1 VQKSKV
7 ESRKSKAEPSVPFT
21 DFPNNRQHLCGRCLR
36 SAFLVL
42 ILSLISAG
50 GMLAAQGGKI
60 RGTVVD
66 PSGRAVPSV
75 RVSLLKSHAVLT
87 EKETNASGEFEFSR
101 LEPGAYHLV
110 ANLPGFS
117 APTIDID
124 LGEGE
129 TRSIDFKLELSAVH
143 QQVMV
148 SATLG
153 AALTSEVGSSTTVLT
168 RQEIDDR
175 GAQAALE
182 VLRGAAG
189 VEVNQAGRR
198 GGSTGLF
205 IRGGESNFNLIMIDG
220 IQLNEFG
227 GEFSLAPLPV
237 DGLDRVEVI
246 RGPQSALYGS
256 NAVSGV
262 VNLVSRR
269 GTGRPRFTALAEG
282 GSFTTRRFA
291 TGGSGLTR
299 GLSWSYN
306 LARLDSGGVVAND
319 RFRNQSAF
327 LSLGT
332 TRWARRQLDFHFFGD
347 ANDAGAPGPYGS
359 DPLGVFPGL
368 DLISRNKQNLFAY
381 RVHYGE
387 QLTSRVRQVVFAD
400 LVTNDF
406 TFRTPFGDSFS
417 NNLRGVVSTRSEI
430 TVSSDDFFVA
440 AFEFNRERIENTFIA
455 DADDV
460 PFRLPRT
467 SLAFIAEN
475 RWNPVKRLYLTTGLR
490 VDDIRTLELPPGGF
504 GIRPLLPET
513 SVSKVN
519 PRASVAFL
527 ARESAGSGSLGAT
540 RLHGSV
546 GTGIRA
552 PSGFELAFTDNPTL
566 KPEKSLSFDA
576 GVEQRFFGDRAVLDS
591 TYFFNRYE
599 DLIVVLGGSLTNLSS
614 FLSDNLANSRA
625 QGMEISFRIRP
636 RSSLELDGHFTQLNT
651 SILALDGSSFV
662 ELPFKIGQP
671 LLRRPRNSGGFNAT
685 WRRGRL
691 MLNLNG
697 YVRGEVLDV
706 EPNFGAFGGLFP
718 NKGYV
723 LANTG
728 FAYRI
733 RPGVEIYGRLNNFL
747 NQKYEESLGFPALH
761 LNFLAGIRVSFP
773 SE

>member
-1 VQKSKV
+1 MCKSGI
-7 ESRKSKAEPSVPFT
+7 ESPGSQAEPAVFYDHSLKEVV
-21 DFPNNRQHLCGRCLR
+21 HLHRRGLR
-36 SAFLVL
+36 SGLLAL
-42 ILSLISAG
+42 ILAVLSVSRMRG
-50 GMLAAQGGKI
+50 AQGGEI

-66 PSGRAVPSV
+66 PSGRVVASV
-75 RVSLLKSHAVLT
+75 RVSLLKSHAIVG
-87 EKETNASGEFEFSR
+87 ERETDASGEFAFR
-101 LEPGAYHLV
+101 GLVPGAYRLV
-110 ANLPGFS
+110 ANQAGFS
-117 APTIDID
+117 APSIDID
-124 LGEGE
+124 LNERE
-129 TRSIDFKLELSAVH
+129 TRSVEIKLELSAVH

-153 AALTSEVGSSTTVLT
+153 AALTPEIGSSASVLT
-168 RQEIDDR
+168 REDIKER

-205 IRGGESNFNLIMIDG
+205 IRGGESNFNLILIDG
-220 IQLNEFG
+220 IQVNEFG

-237 DGLDRVEVI
+237 DGLDRIEVI

-269 GTGRPRFTALAEG
+269 GTGRPRFTALVEG

-306 LARLDSGGVVAND
+306 LARLDSGGVVPND
-319 RFRNQSAF
+319 GFRNQSAF
-327 LSLGT
+327 LSFGT

-347 ANDAGAPGPYGS
+347 ANDAGAPGPFGS

-368 DLISRNKQNLFAY
+368 DLVSRNKQNLFAY

-387 QLTSRVRQVVFAD
+387 QISSRLRQEAFVD
-400 LVTNDF
+400 LAANDF
-406 TFRTPFGDSFS
+406 TFRAPFGDSFS
-417 NNLRGVVSTRSEI
+417 NNLRGVLSTHSEI
-430 TVSSDDFFVA
+430 AVSNSDFFVA
-440 AFEFNRERIENTFIA
+440 GFEFNRERIENTFIA
-455 DADDV
+455 DADNV
-460 PFRLPRT
+460 PLRLPRT
-467 SLAFIAEN
+467 NLAFIAEN
-475 RWNPVKRLYLTTGLR
+475 RWNPIKRLYLTTGMR
-490 VDDIRTLELPPGGF
+490 VDDIRTHELPPGGF

-513 SVSKVN
+513 SISKVN

-527 ARESAGSGSLGAT
+527 AREAARGGRRGAT
-540 RLHGSV
+540 RLHGSF
-546 GTGIRA
+546 GTGIRT
-552 PSGFELAFTDNPTL
+552 PSGFELAFTNNSRL
-566 KPEKSLSFDA
+566 QPEKSLSFDA
-576 GVEQRFFGDRAVLDS
+576 GIEQRFFADRAVLDA

-599 DLIVVLGGSLTNLSS
+599 DLIVVLGASLANLSS
-614 FLSDNLANSRA
+614 FVSDNLANSRA

-636 RSSLELDGHFTQLNT
+636 RSSLELDGHYTRLNT
-651 SILALDGSSFV
+651 SILALDGSSLAEF
-662 ELPFKIGQP
+662 PFEIGQP

-685 WRRGRL
+685 WRRGRW

-718 NKGYV
+718 NKGYT
-723 LANTG
+723 LANSG

-733 RPGVEIYGRLNNFL
+733 RPGVEVYGRLNNFL

>member
-1 VQKSKV
+1 M
-7 ESRKSKAEPSVPFT
+7 
-21 DFPNNRQHLCGRCLR
+21 RCALT
-36 SAFLVL
+36 AL
-42 ILSLISAG
+42 ILLLSVAG
-50 GMLAAQGGKI
+50 ANAVAQRGEM

-66 PSGRAVPSV
+66 PSGRAVRGV
-75 RVSLLKSHAVLT
+75 RVSLLKSHAILG
-87 EKETNASGEFEFSR
+87 ERETDASGEFEFSG
-101 LEPGAYHLV
+101 LAPGAYRLV
-110 ANLPGFS
+110 ASQAGFS
-117 APTIDID
+117 VPSIDID
-124 LGEGE
+124 LDEGE
-129 TRSIDFKLELSAVH
+129 TRSVDLKLELTAVH

-148 SATLG
+148 AATLG
-153 AALTSEVGSSTTVLT
+153 AALTPEIGSSVSVLT
-168 RQEIDDR
+168 EEDIEDR

-205 IRGGESNFNLIMIDG
+205 IRGGESNFNLILIDG
-220 IQLNEFG
+220 IQVNEFG

-269 GTGRPRFTALAEG
+269 GAGRPRFTVLAEG

-306 LARLDSGGVVAND
+306 LARLDSGGVVPND
-319 RFRNQSAF
+319 GFRNQSMF
-327 LSLGT
+327 LSLGM

-347 ANDAGAPGPYGS
+347 ANQVGAPGPYGS
-359 DPLGVFPGL
+359 DPAGLFSGL
-368 DLISRNKQNLFAY
+368 DLISRNRQNLFTY
-381 RVHYGE
+381 RLHYGE

-417 NNLRGVVSTRSEI
+417 DNLRGVVSTQSE
-430 TVSSDDFFVA
+430 VSIASNDFFVA
-440 AFEFNRERIENTFIA
+440 GFEFNRERIENTFIA
-455 DADDV
+455 DANDV
-460 PFRLPRT
+460 PFHLPRT

-475 RWNPVKRLYLTTGLR
+475 RWSPVKRLYVTAGLR
-490 VDDIRTLELPPGGF
+490 VDNIRTRELPPGGF
-504 GIRPLLPET
+504 GLRPLLPES
-513 SVSKVN
+513 SVSKVS
-519 PRASVAFL
+519 PRVSAAFL
-527 ARESAGSGSLGAT
+527 ARKSPGGGSLGAT
-540 RLHGSV
+540 RLHGSF
-546 GTGIRA
+546 GTGIRS
-552 PSGFELAFTDNPTL
+552 PSGFELAFTDNPGL
-566 KPEKSLSFDA
+566 EPEKSLSFDA
-576 GVEQRFFGDRAVLDS
+576 GIEQRFFDDRVVFDA

-599 DLIVVLGGSLTNLSS
+599 DLIVVLGGSLANLSS

-625 QGMEISFRIRP
+625 QGLEVSFRIRP
-636 RSSLELDGHFTQLNT
+636 RPSLDFAGHYTRLHT
-651 SILALDGSSFV
+651 SVLALDGSSLV
-662 ELPFKIGQP
+662 EFPFEVGQP

-691 MLNLNG
+691 MVNLNG

-706 EPNFGAFGGLFP
+706 EPNLGSSGGLFP

-728 FAYRI
+728 CAYRI
-733 RPGVEIYGRLNNFL
+733 RPGVELYGRVNNFL

>member
-1 VQKSKV
+1 MQKSNFQ
-7 ESRKSKAEPSVPFT
+7 SRKRKAEPSVLSNY
-21 DFPNNRQHLCGRCLR
+21 FPNKGLLLGWPSLR
-36 SAFLVL
+36 SGLLAM
-42 ILSLISAG
+42 ILSLVSAG
-50 GMLAAQGGKI
+50 GILAAQKGNL

-66 PSGRAVPSV
+66 PSGRAAPRV
-75 RVSLLKSHAVLT
+75 RVSLLKSHVVLN
-87 EKETNASGEFEFSR
+87 EMETNASGEFEFSG
-101 LEPGAYHLV
+101 LTPGSYHLV
-110 ANLPGFS
+110 ASLPGFS
-117 APTIDID
+117 APSMDVD
-124 LGEGE
+124 LTDGE
-129 TRSIDFKLELSAVH
+129 TRRIDLKLELSAVH

-153 AALTSEVGSSTTVLT
+153 AALTPEIGSSITVLSH
-168 RQEIDDR
+168 QEIDDR

-269 GTGRPRFTALAEG
+269 GTGRPQFTALAEG
-282 GSFTTRRFA
+282 GSYTTRRFA

-319 RFRNQSAF
+319 GFRNQSAF
-327 LSLGT
+327 LSLGS
-332 TRWARRQLDFHFFGD
+332 TRWARRQLDFHFFGN
-347 ANDAGAPGPYGS
+347 ANDSGAPGPFGS

-368 DLISRNKQNLFAY
+368 DLVSRNKQNLFAY
-381 RVHYGE
+381 RIHFAE
-387 QLTSRVRQVVFAD
+387 QLSSRVRQVVFAD
-400 LVTNDF
+400 LVTNGF

-417 NNLRGVVSTRSEI
+417 NNLRGVLSTRSEI
-430 TVSSDDFFVA
+430 TVSSNDFFVA

-467 SLAFIAEN
+467 SPAFIAEN

-490 VDDIRTLELPPGGF
+490 VDDIRTHELPPGGF
-504 GIRPLLPET
+504 GIRPLLPE
-513 SVSKVN
+513 SSASKVN

-527 ARESAGSGSLGAT
+527 ARESAGGGSLGAT

-552 PSGFELAFTDNPTL
+552 PSGFELAFTDNPRL

-599 DLIVVLGGSLTNLSS
+599 DLIVVLGASLANLSD
-614 FLSDNLANSRA
+614 FYSDNLANSRA
-625 QGMEISFRIRP
+625 QGLEVSFRIRP
-636 RSSLELDGHFTQLNT
+636 RPSLEVGGHYTRLNT
-651 SILALDGSSFV
+651 SILALDGSSLVGF
-662 ELPFKIGQP
+662 PFEVGQP

-691 MLNLNG
+691 MLNMNG
-697 YVRGEVLDV
+697 YVRGEGLDV

-718 NKGYV
+718 NKGYA

-733 RPGVEIYGRLNNFL
+733 RQGVEIYGRLNNFL
-747 NQKYEESLGFPALH
+747 NQKFEESVGFPALH

>member
-1 VQKSKV
+1 VQELNV
-7 ESRKSKAEPSVPFT
+7 ESRKFKAKPSVLLT
-21 DFPNNRQHLCGRCLR
+21 YFPNKGLHVHRRSLR
-36 SAFLVL
+36 SGLLAL
-42 ILSLISAG
+42 ILAVVSVG
-50 GMLAAQGGKI
+50 GMRGAQGGEI
-60 RGTVVD
+60 RGTIVD
-66 PSGRAVPSV
+66 PSGRVVARV
-75 RVSLLKSHAVLT
+75 RVSLLKSHAIVD
-87 EKETNASGEFEFSR
+87 ERETDASGEFRFR
-101 LEPGAYHLV
+101 GLAPGAYRLV
-110 ANLPGFS
+110 ANQAGFS
-117 APTIDID
+117 APSSDID
-124 LGEGE
+124 LNERE
-129 TRSIDFKLELSAVH
+129 TRTVEIKLELSAVH

-153 AALTSEVGSSTTVLT
+153 AALTPEIGSSASVLT
-168 RQEIDDR
+168 RADIQER

-182 VLRGAAG
+182 VLRGVAG

-205 IRGGESNFNLIMIDG
+205 IRGGESDFNLILIDG
-220 IQLNEFG
+220 IQVNEFG

-237 DGLDRVEVI
+237 DGLDRIEVI

-269 GTGRPRFTALAEG
+269 GTGSPRFTVLAEG

-306 LARLDSGGVVAND
+306 LARLDSGGVVPND
-319 RFRNQSAF
+319 GFRNQSAF

-347 ANDAGAPGPYGS
+347 ANDAGAPGPFGS

-381 RVHYGE
+381 RFHYGE
-387 QLTSRVRQVVFAD
+387 QLSSLIRQEVFAD
-400 LVTNDF
+400 LAANDF
-406 TFRTPFGDSFS
+406 TFRAPFGDSFS

-430 TVSSDDFFVA
+430 TVSNSDFFVA
-440 AFEFNRERIENTFIA
+440 GFEFNRERIENTFIA
-455 DADDV
+455 DADNV
-460 PFRLPRT
+460 PFRLPRN
-467 SLAFIAEN
+467 SLAFVAEN
-475 RWNPVKRLYLTTGLR
+475 RWNPVKRLYLTTGMR
-490 VDDIRTLELPPGGF
+490 VDDIRTHELPPGGF

-513 SVSKVN
+513 SISKVN
-519 PRASVAFL
+519 PRASAAFL
-527 ARESAGSGSLGAT
+527 AREAARGGRLGAT
-540 RLHGSV
+540 NLHGSF

-552 PSGFELAFTDNPTL
+552 PSGFELAFTDNPRL
-566 KPEKSLSFDA
+566 APEKSLSFDA
-576 GVEQRFFGDRAVLDS
+576 GIEQRFFADRAVLDA

-599 DLIVVLGGSLTNLSS
+599 DLIVVLGASLANLSS
-614 FLSDNLANSRA
+614 FVSDNLANSRA
-625 QGMEISFRIRP
+625 QGMEILFRIRP
-636 RSSLELDGHFTQLNT
+636 RSSLELDGHYTRLNT
-651 SILALDGSSFV
+651 SILALDGSSLAEF
-662 ELPFKIGQP
+662 PFEIGQP
-671 LLRRPRNSGGFNAT
+671 LLRRPRNSGGFNVT
-685 WRRGRL
+685 WHRGRW

-723 LANTG
+723 LANSG

-733 RPGVEIYGRLNNFL
+733 RPGVEVYGRLNNFL